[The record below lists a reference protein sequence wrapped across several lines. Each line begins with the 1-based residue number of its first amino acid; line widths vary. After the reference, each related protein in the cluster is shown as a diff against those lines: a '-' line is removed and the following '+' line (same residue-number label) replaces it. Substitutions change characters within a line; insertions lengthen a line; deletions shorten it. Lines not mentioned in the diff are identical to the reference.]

1 MQYRT
6 VKRMEKKRNKDPCA
20 GCVWPMYREGG
31 KVICPFQRCV
41 RKEYEPLWRKGK
53 RRDDEEAQ
61 ND

>member
-1 MQYRT
+1 
-6 VKRMEKKRNKDPCA
+6 
-20 GCVWPMYREGG
+20 MYREGR

>member
-6 VKRMEKKRNKDPCA
+6 VRQMDRKRNKDPCT
-20 GCVWPMYREGG
+20 GCVWPMYRERG

-53 RRDDEEAQ
+53 KPDDGKAETH
-61 ND
+61 